1 MSCHRVWHI
10 WYQFLLSVTIIF
22 NDFCFSRQLFIIKF
36 DHSFQFMSPWKSII
50 FESLSINI
58 GKTNGLPPELIML
71 PQNANTIWK
80 LYVFLNFRILIR
92 RKDSRLS
99 NTATS
104 TKIRGWTHV
113 LRKGNISCSISDI
126 RHATFVKMPV
136 INHKSRKEDGMV
148 TITQRN
154 ISVVIWPRYIV
165 KVNKYS
171 LLGPQLNCCRRM

>member
-22 NDFCFSRQLFIIKF
+22 NDFCFSRQLSIIKF

-136 INHKSRKEDGMV
+136 INHKSIKRTGWWLSHNETYLWSSDQDILWRL
-148 TITQRN
+148 TN
-154 ISVVIWPRYIV
+154 IPY
-165 KVNKYS
+165 
-171 LLGPQLNCCRRM
+171 